1 MTRVA
6 IGLSGGVDS
15 AAAAALLKEEG
26 YDVVGFTLKVWDS
39 SRCCSIEDVNDAARV
54 ADALDIP
61 FYVLDAHD
69 IFKKEV
75 VDPFVRS
82 YAEGK
87 TPNPCIPCNQKVKFS
102 WLLERAAQLGCDYV
116 ATGHYARL
124 EGEPGARKLLR
135 GLDEAKDQS
144 YFLVPDNPDGLDRVL
159 FPLGALRKSEV
170 RKIAERYKLPVATK
184 SDSQDVCFVHGD
196 LEGFLAGH
204 LGETYLGES
213 GGGEIVD
220 TAGQVRGR
228 HSGVFA
234 YTVGQRKG
242 LGISNPTPLYVIE
255 RDVENNRLVVGPR
268 EDTYSNGLKGDNAV
282 WLCGAPPVEK
292 AGEAG
297 EDEFDCTVKIRSTA
311 SPEPCKVKRDGDS
324 VEVTFASPQFGVAP
338 GQMAVFYDGDLVLGG
353 AWITGAVK

>member
-135 GLDEAKDQS
+135 GLDATKDQS

-184 SDSQDVCFVHGD
+184 SDSQDVCFVHDGD
-196 LEGFLAGH
+196 LEGFLSAH
-204 LGETYLGES
+204 LGENP
-213 GGGEIVD
+213 GGEIVD

-268 EDTYSNGLKGDNAV
+268 EDTYSNGLLASAAV
-282 WLCGAPPVEK
+282 WLHGAPDV
-292 AGEAG
+292 G
-297 EDEFDCTVKIRSTA
+297 EFDCTVKIRSTA
-311 SPEPCKVKRDGDS
+311 SGEPCKVAREGDN
-324 VEVTFASPQFGVAP
+324 VQVTFASPQFGVAP